1 MKSGNR
7 CNICEGKCV
16 ELCGLYDDRYGY
28 PGSFLLFECWA
39 CGHKL
44 IKDEFSVELLSELY
58 SKYYPRATF
67 KVEDYKPYEEVSGFR
82 AWLDGVMSSAFRWVP
97 ENVRVLDIGCGFG
110 ESLGYFKSRGCAA
123 YGVEADENIRRVA
136 ERFGY
141 KVHVGLFNP
150 DIYEPDFFDYVTMA
164 QVIEHVTDPVETLK
178 GVARVLKPGGNAI
191 LSTPNSNGWGARVFG
206 RRWINWHVP
215 YHLQHFSINS
225 MKIAAGKAGL
235 EIKEYRTITSS
246 EWLLY
251 QWLHL
256 ITYPKMGEPSD
267 FWSGKAYQSL
277 KKRLLAKLGIG
288 VHLCKINHLVTRIFD
303 AFSMGDNFV
312 FVLHK
317 PITEGKDLK

>member
-1 MKSGNR
+1 MHTNCPVCFGECK
-7 CNICEGKCV
+7 
-16 ELCGLYDDRYGY
+16 LFFDLYDDRYGY
-28 PGSFLLFECWA
+28 LGIYPLLKCPS
-39 CGHKL
+39 CGHKSL
-44 IKDEFSVELLSELY
+44 KGEFSEELLKKLY
-58 SKYYPRATF
+58 SEYYPRSVLKLESY
-67 KVEDYKPYEEVSGFR
+67 KVPEEKSGFF
-82 AWLDGVMSSAFRWVP
+82 AWLNGEKSSAFRWVP
-97 ENVRVLDIGCGFG
+97 KNVRVLDIGCGFG
-110 ESLGYFKSRGCAA
+110 ESLGYYKSRGCDA

-141 KVHVGLFNP
+141 KVHIGLFNP

-225 MKIAAGKAGL
+225 MKIAAEKAGMEL
-235 EIKEYRTITSS
+235 KEYRTITSS
-246 EWLLY
+246 EWLFY

-267 FWSGKAYQSL
+267 FWSGRVHHSL
-277 KKRLLAKLGIG
+277 KKRLLAKLAIG